1 MLRDLSMLEMVALS
15 YRGGDGAQRVYN
27 DMLNEYYA
35 LIGIDR
41 RSEEIELNWKALK
54 MKKRG

>member
-1 MLRDLSMLEMVALS
+1 MLEMVALS
-15 YRGGDGAQRVYN
+15 YRGGDDAQKVYN

-35 LIGIDR
+35 LIGIDKER
-41 RSEEIELNWKALK
+41 EEIELNWKILK